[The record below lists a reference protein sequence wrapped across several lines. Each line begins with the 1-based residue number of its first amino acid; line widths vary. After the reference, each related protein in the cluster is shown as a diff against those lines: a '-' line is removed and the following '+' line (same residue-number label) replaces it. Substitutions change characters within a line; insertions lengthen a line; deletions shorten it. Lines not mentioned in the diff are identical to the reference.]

1 MKNMNTGETYQYST
15 VDGPKKYEV
24 DRKWWMSNKKQLFK
38 KKYGGPVLSP
48 SFNVWDINKPL

>member
-1 MKNMNTGETYQYST
+1 MNTGETYQYST